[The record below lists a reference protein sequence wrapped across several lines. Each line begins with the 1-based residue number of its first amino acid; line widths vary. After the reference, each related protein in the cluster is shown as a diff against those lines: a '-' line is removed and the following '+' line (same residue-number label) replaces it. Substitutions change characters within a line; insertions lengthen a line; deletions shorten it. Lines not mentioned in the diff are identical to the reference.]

1 MQPTNV
7 NTSVAGLSYHSVN
20 GSSLV
25 SVTENGKTRE
35 VSIPELFMLISFKLS
50 ETGQAR
56 IREQTEKMQ
65 INNAVVASLN
75 EKISKLSALQAY
87 VPADQKERKKVS
99 ELIRDSSEEAK
110 RLDKEAKD
118 YFGKAESS
126 RKNYE
131 SEAQKWNER
140 GYGRAMSYEMARD
153 PNTPRDAIVQALKNA
168 GIIKTDP
175 KTGKTSQ
182 PGNLNDNIDRLRSN
196 WADYNHWNG
205 EHKKSADALYN
216 LTKDPI
222 KQAFLGLG
230 GFATEGVRDAK
241 GELQRNPDGSI
252 KLGGATMNLLE
263 NFKAKTHGVPIDDI
277 EVNGADLDA
286 LITHLKGK
294 IEAYNSRSQL
304 DMIDLQK
311 FVSENNRYFDMAS
324 NMISKGAQSLQSIVG
339 NIRG

>member
-99 ELIRDSSEEAK
+99 DLIRDSSEEAK
-110 RLDKEAKD
+110 RLDKDAKEF
-118 YFGKAESS
+118 FGKAESS

-131 SEAQKWNER
+131 HEVGNWNKA
-140 GYGRAMSYEMARD
+140 GYWKAMSIEKARD
-153 PNTPRDAIVQALKNA
+153 PNTPISEIIDAFKNA
-168 GIIKTDP
+168 GFIKPPQTSP
-175 KTGKTSQ
+175 EGKMK
-182 PGNLNDNIDRLRSN
+182 DNIERLRSN

>member
-99 ELIRDSSEEAK
+99 DLIRDSSEEAK
-110 RLDKEAKD
+110 RLDKDAKE
-118 YFGKAESS
+118 FSGKAESS
-126 RKNYE
+126 REKYE
-131 SEAQKWNER
+131 HEVGNWNKA
-140 GYGRAMSYEMARD
+140 GYWKAMSIERARD
-153 PNTPRDAIVQALKNA
+153 PNTRLSEIIDAFKNA
-168 GIIKTDP
+168 GFIKPPQTSP
-175 KTGKTSQ
+175 EGKMK
-182 PGNLNDNIDRLRSN
+182 DNIERLQKH

-230 GFATEGVRDAK
+230 GFATEGVRDGK

-263 NFKAKTHGVPIDDI
+263 NFKAKTYGVPIDDI